1 MAYAQLLHQIPEQ
14 LRRLYRNYEALRK
27 KQIQNEWSI
36 IFNEICL
43 QEDILPNFTR
53 IKHHDPAVGRT
64 RTTHKYRNYL
74 LEREITKKK
83 EI

>member
-27 KQIQNEWSI
+27 KQIENEWSI

-43 QEDILPNFTR
+43 QEDVLPNFTHIYMCVCVCACVR
-53 IKHHDPAVGRT
+53 V
-64 RTTHKYRNYL
+64 
-74 LEREITKKK
+74 
-83 EI
+83 